1 MRSFLPLP
9 CMSKQLKS
17 DTEAVDAYFA
27 SFEPIDVRPQTP
39 TRLPMASSRIS
50 SRARST
56 RRLCLEQLEAREVPS
71 ATVFGDASNNWDS
84 ALVSTP
90 PSDSYETVD
99 VRLVPHSSGIVVDNA
114 NVNFGEGV
122 LIKVSTG
129 TGAGTVL
136 KDDALTSLDDAYNTL
151 HGTAANPLGT
161 DHMNFNFVS
170 RLTGAIAIR
179 LKQLDLGHIAHGN
192 VLIDGSNGRTTVP
205 IPSNGVIPWN
215 PTVGIDS
222 IMLVNVHNQGELN
235 PVGLSGIDVQ
245 MYLPDTPVDIGTLTT
260 QVAALTQQVS
270 DAQTALTLAQA
281 TATPPPAVNALPW
294 PEGVNASAKILGKL
308 NVHAGQNLY
317 AMHFSPDGN
326 KFVTAGQDKVAKIWN
341 ASTGAL
347 LHTLSGNNSLVMDAV
362 WSADGQSV
370 WTTGYDK
377 HVRQYSASTGAVLW
391 DSGDLGSLALSAAM
405 SSDGANLTVSM
416 HGTAPKVINTQT
428 KAVNALGNGLIWT
441 GNMTAMSD
449 ANVLMYVNTNAY
461 RSGNYALIVNPATRQ
476 TVWQSNVMGGQ
487 LNAIAATPDGQWVIA
502 GDDAGGLAVWKRST
516 NQQVFTLPNQGGVI
530 TSIATS
536 EDGNQLFVGSGS
548 QITAFDLRP
557 LTTNQ
562 APTLLHTYASIGN
575 GPRGMSVQ
583 GKNVTAVSGDNGA
596 SRLVAV
602 DRSGLSG
609 YVDPNLGVNT
619 AQTQLTA
626 LQNSLA
632 SSTSQLQLAQNQ
644 ETGRDAIMEILAQ
657 QLVEPQSVEADTLE
671 VTVQGNRVDAEMT
684 LRTVGGNVRISSWQG
699 VRSSLPSLDRDDDGS
714 LLFTGSAATLD
725 LAQATHLV
733 TSVSF
738 VVTTSTGHDAT
749 VRFLRG
755 DQVIATQTVH
765 SGATVSQAD
774 AQGITGV
781 VVLNEEQSLSEQA
794 QDFLAYFN
802 SNDGQYQA
810 GRYAWSWWTQNGYKS
825 FPQFGGASLAYFAN
839 HSSVPDAQKWDIL
852 REAASGRH
860 YATLQLADID
870 VQGNVNQAQAAAPHP
885 LEQTPTGLLLNAP
898 DWRQTGDTLRR
909 GASPGYLAT
918 GRFSP
923 TAVGIVRDPTKYS
936 VVNLTNVSGD
946 AHLVSVRYHTPGG
959 DTQLGQEYYQI
970 LGNSVVLM
978 PGAPSQIVITLHSG
992 DIYQDPGNVDI
1003 GHIQSNT
1010 LEDILPPETMSVW
1023 TSILAIRNTGPA
1035 EGVMNAVTEITDT
1048 GRAITPCS
1056 GNALVNVWNSGRT
1069 GGTVRIITNEG
1080 TPQAHEISFSL
1091 AAQAG
1096 KAVSI
1101 NFTTPAN
1108 GVLSITT
1115 ILPDGRRV
1123 VDGKTLRLQGD
1134 TSEKR
1139 VATRNADGTW
1149 TLEWKASTYSGPSVV
1164 DGGVMDNNFVLWKQ
1178 QRIANGDLTVADPA
1192 NYAKAVMAFAE
1203 ETIAVKQ
1210 IAESQSSEEYENAHL
1225 GGSNEENYAP
1235 NLAALIARA
1244 SISGPLP
1251 EEARVAATI
1260 VSGRLKR
1267 ELYDQALQWLPQENI
1282 QSGSFQMEGQTL
1294 LRTSTVAGKI
1304 LSGVIYSLKTHTDA
1318 SSRWTMAFMAQA
1330 LTNIPAQRF
1339 LNLVPSGQTI
1349 SGLANAVATL
1359 VSEAGYVHLLTSS
1372 TLPTNDIIMAVPD
1385 RDSVHPYTNPSQ
1397 PVRIRFDLPLGMQS
1411 VRSIGIYNDETLL
1424 RQSAAGTFIEI
1435 QPSDFPEIFTA
1446 TTFHLQLRVKS
1457 DGFSAQ
1463 KVIDLPAIVID
1474 FPPPHAV
1481 SSVQDFS
1488 VSAPGPEKNRQDFV
1502 LSQLARNFPVSNGA
1516 EWTWDIGSDYHVGKD
1531 RGFYAADL
1539 NRIGGENGAF
1549 ALGVG
1554 DANEKGTIVKLD
1566 NTYGAVTIRYSSLTP
1581 AGETVS
1587 WYVQYL
1593 HLKIHET
1600 SRFDEVGN
1608 TIYEALNADGTLFHE
1623 WAVGNTIV
1631 GREPVGLIAGRGP
1644 KYDANGS
1651 LLGIYDDA
1659 FSPHVHVASG
1669 MYDAV
1674 NVAHAIDL
1682 RRMLTATVHHVT
1694 ASDAGPDGRMGSFGD
1709 NASFTVTWN
1718 PTFQTWQPANAAAGV
1733 LYNRNAQENATSNA
1747 LAYWVAWDPNK
1758 TLEQMERVV
1767 YTRYQYRDASG
1778 TLIADEGWISVNPIS
1793 DIRKIWTG
1801 SSWSTNTLATIFDS
1815 SSQTYVPLS

>member
-1 MRSFLPLP
+1 
-9 CMSKQLKS
+9 MSKQLKP
-17 DTEAVDAYFA
+17 DTEALDAYFA

-270 DAQTALTLAQA
+270 TAQTALTAAEA
-281 TATPPPAVNALPW
+281 TATPPPALDALPW

-308 NVHAGQNLY
+308 NVHPGQNLY

-391 DSGDLGSLALSAAM
+391 DSGDLGSLALSTAM

-428 KAVNALGNGLIWT
+428 KAINALGSGLIWT

-449 ANVLMYVNTNAY
+449 ANVLMFVNTNAY

-487 LNAIAATPDGQWVIA
+487 LNAIAATPDGQWIIA

-619 AQTQLTA
+619 AQAQLTA

-810 GRYAWSWWTQNGYKS
+810 GRYAWSWWTQNGYKT

-946 AHLVSVRYHTPGG
+946 AHPVSVRYHTPGG

-992 DIYQDPGNVDI
+992 DIYQAPGNVDI

-1048 GRAITPCS
+1048 GRAITPGS

-1096 KAVSI
+1096 KSVSI

-1115 ILPDGRRV
+1115 ILPDGRRL

-1164 DGGVMDNNFVLWKQ
+1164 DGGVIDNNFVLWKQ
-1178 QRIANGDLTVADPA
+1178 ARIAKGDLSVADPA

-1203 ETIAVKQ
+1203 EQDAQDKERAAAPHIVAAEGDIVTAMTRDSLTRIRDNAQQALAAAIVQNNQEHIDHFTAQLEAANGLLALIPAGSDTPVIGTNQQALAWQHLIETTTSDPLVLVSQSLNLLTSLGSQKESRTYSFHVESTMLLDGTFRSDTTF
-1210 IAESQSSEEYENAHL
+1210 AESTLVITDQAGRVVLS
-1225 GGSNEENYAP
+1225 
-1235 NLAALIARA
+1235 LAAD
-1244 SISGPLP
+1244 GDHTFT
-1251 EEARVAATI
+1251 V
-1260 VSGRLKR
+1260 K
-1267 ELYDQALQWLPQENI
+1267 
-1282 QSGSFQMEGQTL
+1282 QTL
-1294 LRTSTVAGKI
+1294 LKGNYTMTIVTPS
-1304 LSGVIYSLKTHTDA
+1304 SQYA
-1318 SSRWTMAFMAQA
+1318 SKS
-1330 LTNIPAQRF
+1330 
-1339 LNLVPSGQTI
+1339 
-1349 SGLANAVATL
+1349 NAVAGWLGNIEASRTSHIEGMVQLGEQAMPVSLRVAEFGTNGQRKTDYETAEAMNRITTL
-1359 VSEAGYVHLLTSS
+1359 DPTKPVWIVIHGMSNSENTNTISELARILSQYEQMGIQVV
-1372 TLPTNDIIMAVPD
+1372 TLDWNKEAADWVVPTQDVNWA
-1385 RDSVHPYTNPSQ
+1385 
-1397 PVRIRFDLPLGMQS
+1397 PLVGQWAA
-1411 VRSIGIYNDETLL
+1411 
-1424 RQSAAGTFIEI
+1424 RQLIAAGFDPALINVAGHSHGTYVGYEMASEI
-1435 QPSDFPEIFTA
+1435 MRLTNGNQMNAFVALDAAGNMP
-1446 TTFHLQLRVKS
+1446 L
-1457 DGFSAQ
+1457 FSGYDHTQ
-1463 KVIDLPAIVID
+1463 I
-1474 FPPPHAV
+1474 
-1481 SSVQDFS
+1481 
-1488 VSAPGPEKNRQDFV
+1488 
-1502 LSQLARNFPVSNGA
+1502 NFASK
-1516 EWTWDIGSDYHVGKD
+1516 T
-1531 RGFYAADL
+1531 R
-1539 NRIGGENGAF
+1539 
-1549 ALGVG
+1549 
-1554 DANEKGTIVKLD
+1554 
-1566 NTYGAVTIRYSSLTP
+1566 SSL
-1581 AGETVS
+1581 A
-1587 WYVQYL
+1587 
-1593 HLKIHET
+1593 
-1600 SRFDEVGN
+1600 FD
-1608 TIYEALNADGTLFHE
+1608 
-1623 WAVGNTIV
+1623 
-1631 GREPVGLIAGRGP
+1631 
-1644 KYDANGS
+1644 S
-1651 LLGIYDDA
+1651 
-1659 FSPHVHVASG
+1659 
-1669 MYDAV
+1669 
-1674 NVAHAIDL
+1674 
-1682 RRMLTATVHHVT
+1682 
-1694 ASDAGPDGRMGSFGD
+1694 SFG
-1709 NASFTVTWN
+1709 
-1718 PTFQTWQPANAAAGV
+1718 AG
-1733 LYNRNAQENATSNA
+1733 SNA
-1747 LAYWVAWDPNK
+1747 LAATADVA
-1758 TLEQMERVV
+1758 MEIN
-1767 YTRYQYRDASG
+1767 S
-1778 TLIADEGWISVNPIS
+1778 S
-1793 DIRKIWTG
+1793 DINPATAHSLAVTAFTEILRRQLGSASPFSSYLSLGGIMQSSDQNRSKYSENHYDGIFEGKINVTISPEVVNGHTYYRATPVNMLLWAPGDT
-1801 SSWSTNTLATIFDS
+1801 SEETVAFNTL
-1815 SSQTYVPLS
+1815 P